1 MKGFWTSRAQI
12 VMVPVA
18 GPEALWLS
26 ELSSEPP
33 HATAVMASAP
43 VTASALICLIRTAL
57 LLLLTVVLMASGLS
71 RRRDPHAHRVGA
83 AVAPAEVG
91 DRGERRRLR
100 RR

>member
-12 VMVPVA
+12 EMVPVA
-18 GPEALWLS
+18 GPETLLLL
-26 ELSSEPP
+26 EPSSEPP
-33 HATAVMASAP
+33 HATAVSASAP

-57 LLLLTVVLMASGLS
+57 LLVLTVVLMASGFS
-71 RRRDPHAHRVGA
+71 SRRDPHAHRVRS